1 MLGVAA
7 HCVNCGKEISQ
18 AEARLY
24 FNNCSLCGS
33 LGILDLLF

>member
-1 MLGVAA
+1 MLGVATYCA
-7 HCVNCGKEISQ
+7 NCGKEISQ

-24 FNNCSLCGS
+24 YNNCSLCGS